1 MNALK
6 LKLMVLRKLIDRK
19 GNKIDHRIMTWEE
32 WKEKVLEEA
41 GELCKALS
49 SGNKK
54 DIMEEVLDVI
64 QVCIGIL
71 AKLFREGMV
80 IEQGIHG
87 HNKKLVDRGCEVS
100 AEVRFNVSRRYYG
113 R

>member
-1 MNALK
+1 MNILK
-6 LKLMVLRKLIDRK
+6 LKLMVLRKLIDKK
-19 GNKIDHRIMTWEE
+19 GNKIDNRTMSWDG
-32 WKEKVLEEA
+32 WKEKLLEEVD
-41 GELCKALS
+41 ELCKALS

-64 QVCIGIL
+64 QVGIGIL

-87 HNKKLVDRGCEVS
+87 HNKKLVDRGCEAC
-100 AEVRFNVSRRYYG
+100 AEIRFNVSRR
-113 R
+113 